1 MNAFLRWCRFNA
13 VGAAG
18 VVVQLAV
25 LALLNRAAPEH
36 YLINTA
42 AAIEVTLAHN
52 FYWHLRYTWRDRE
65 SAPLAARCLRFQLSN
80 GTVSLAG
87 NLLLM
92 KLLVQGEHLPVLL
105 ANSIAI
111 FICSLVNFGLGDR
124 WVFADTGS

>member
-13 VGAAG
+13 VGVAG
-18 VVVQLAV
+18 ALVQLGT
-25 LALLNRAAPEH
+25 LALFSYLAPAH

-52 FYWHLRYTWRDRE
+52 FYWHLRYTWRDRG
-65 SAPLAARCLRFQLSN
+65 SAPLAGRCIRFQLSN
-80 GTVSLAG
+80 GAVSLAG

-105 ANSIAI
+105 ANGIAI
-111 FICSLVNFGLGDR
+111 LICSLVNFGLGDR
-124 WVFADTGS
+124 WVFADSGA